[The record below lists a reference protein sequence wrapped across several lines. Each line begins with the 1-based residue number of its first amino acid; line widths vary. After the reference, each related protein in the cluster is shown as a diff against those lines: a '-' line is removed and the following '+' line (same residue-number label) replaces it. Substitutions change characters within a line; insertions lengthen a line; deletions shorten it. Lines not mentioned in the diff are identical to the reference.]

1 MKLKEIAAAWYEDH
15 RQYVKEST
23 SSAYALILNNHVIP
37 YFGESENITEGDL
50 QKFVNGKISGGVGVK
65 SVKDIVIVIKM
76 LLRFGAK
83 KKWCELPI
91 DWKINYPTRI
101 KDSLRI
107 ETWSP
112 AHQKKMIEY
121 LKENFTFRNLG
132 LLIVMETGMRIG
144 EISGLQWGDID
155 TQNKILH
162 VQRTVERISVC
173 DGLNGKKGTEVRV
186 GSTKTINSNRE
197 IPLSKDILKFVRP
210 LAKICVPSY
219 YVVSNDASPTEPRV
233 LRCYFNRLC
242 KELKLPRIKFHGLRH
257 TFATSLIA
265 SKCDIKT
272 VSSILGHA
280 DVSTTLNL
288 YVHPNNEQKS
298 RAIDTMLRR
307 VSKKEEEADFD
318 ISKIHSTA

>member
-1 MKLKEIAAAWYEDH
+1 MKLKEIAKAWYDDH

-23 SSAYALILNNHVIP
+23 SSAYAMILNNHVIP
-37 YFGESENITEGDL
+37 YFGESENITEEDL
-50 QKFVNGKISGGVGVK
+50 QKYVNDKISGGLGIRPVRDTI
-65 SVKDIVIVIKM
+65 SVIKM

-83 KKWCELPI
+83 KKWCEPPV
-91 DWKINYPTRI
+91 DWKMIYPSRTM
-101 KDSLRI
+101 DSKRV

-121 LKENFTFRNLG
+121 LKENFSFRNLG

-155 TQNKILH
+155 IQNKTLH
-162 VQRTVERISVC
+162 VQRTVERVVVF
-173 DGLNGKKGTEVRV
+173 DGLNGKKGTRVRM

-197 IPLSKDILKFVRP
+197 IPLSKDILMFVRP
-210 LAKICVPSY
+210 LSKICVPNY
-219 YVVSNDASPTEPRV
+219 YVVSNDASPAEPR
-233 LRCYFNRLC
+233 LIRNYFNRLC

-280 DVSTTLNL
+280 NVSITLDL
-288 YVHPNNEQKS
+288 YVHPNNEQKIS
-298 RAIDTMLRR
+298 AINTMLRR
-307 VSKKEEEADFD
+307 VSKSEEEADFD
-318 ISKIHSTA
+318 ISQIRSKT

>member
-1 MKLKEIAAAWYEDH
+1 MKLKEIAKAWYDDH

-23 SSAYALILNNHVIP
+23 SSAYAMILNNHIIP
-37 YFGESENITEGDL
+37 YFGESENITEEDL
-50 QKFVNGKISGGVGVK
+50 QKYVNDKISGGLGIRPVRDTI
-65 SVKDIVIVIKM
+65 SVIKM

-83 KKWCELPI
+83 KKWCEPPV
-91 DWKINYPTRI
+91 DWKMIYPSRTM
-101 KDSLRI
+101 DSKRV

-121 LKENFTFRNLG
+121 LKENFSFRNLG

-155 TQNKILH
+155 IQNKTLH
-162 VQRTVERISVC
+162 IQRTVERVVVF
-173 DGLNGKKGTEVRV
+173 DGLNGKKGTKVRM

-197 IPLSKDILKFVRP
+197 IPLSKDILMFVRP
-210 LAKICVPSY
+210 LSKICVPNY
-219 YVVSNDASPTEPRV
+219 YVVSNDAFPAEPR
-233 LRCYFNRLC
+233 LIRNYFNRLC

-280 DVSTTLNL
+280 NVSITLDL
-288 YVHPNNEQKS
+288 YVHPNNEQKIS
-298 RAIDTMLRR
+298 AINTMLRR
-307 VSKKEEEADFD
+307 VSKSEEEGDFD
-318 ISKIHSTA
+318 ISQIRSNA

>member
-1 MKLKEIAAAWYEDH
+1 MKLKEIAEAWYEDH

-23 SSAYALILNNHVIP
+23 SSAYALIINNHIIP
-37 YFGESENITEGDL
+37 NFGESENITEEDL
-50 QKFVNGKISGGVGVK
+50 QKFVNDRISDGAGIRPVRDVV
-65 SVKDIVIVIKM
+65 SVIKM

-83 KKWCELPI
+83 KKWCEPPT
-91 DWKINYPTRI
+91 DWKMVYPARTR
-101 KDSLRI
+101 DSQRV
-107 ETWSP
+107 ETWGP
-112 AHQKKMIEY
+112 AHQKKMIQY

-132 LLIVMETGMRIG
+132 LLIVMESGMRIG

-155 TQNKILH
+155 VLNKILH
-162 VQRTVERISVC
+162 VQRTVERVVVF
-173 DGLNGKKGTEVRV
+173 DGLNGKKGTKVRV

-197 IPLSKDILKFVRP
+197 IPLGKDILMFVRP
-210 LAKICVPSY
+210 LSKICVPSH
-219 YVVSNDASPTEPRV
+219 YVLSNDASPMEPRII
-233 LRCYFNRLC
+233 RNYFNRLC
-242 KELKLPRIKFHGLRH
+242 KDLKLPRIKFHGLRH

-280 DVSTTLNL
+280 DVSITLDL
-288 YVHPNNEQKS
+288 YVHPDNEQKS

-307 VSKKEEEADFD
+307 VSKSEEEADFD

>member
-101 KDSLRI
+101 KDSLQI

-155 TQNKILH
+155 TQNKVLH
-162 VQRTVERISVC
+162 VQRTVERIIVC

-307 VSKKEEEADFD
+307 VSKNEEEADFD

>member
-1 MKLKEIAAAWYEDH
+1 MKLKEIAKAWYDDH

-23 SSAYALILNNHVIP
+23 SSAYAMILNNHIIP
-37 YFGESENITEGDL
+37 YFGESENITEEDL
-50 QKFVNGKISGGVGVK
+50 QKYVNDKISGGLGIRPVRDTI
-65 SVKDIVIVIKM
+65 SVIKM

-83 KKWCELPI
+83 KKWCEPPV
-91 DWKINYPTRI
+91 DWKMIYPSRTM
-101 KDSLRI
+101 DSKRV

-121 LKENFTFRNLG
+121 LKENFSFRNLG

-144 EISGLQWGDID
+144 EISGLQWGNIDI
-155 TQNKILH
+155 QNKTLH
-162 VQRTVERISVC
+162 IQRTVERVVVF
-173 DGLNGKKGTEVRV
+173 DGLNGKKGTKVRM

-197 IPLSKDILKFVRP
+197 IPLSKDILMFVRP
-210 LAKICVPSY
+210 LSKICVPNY
-219 YVVSNDASPTEPRV
+219 YVVSNDASPAEPR
-233 LRCYFNRLC
+233 LIRNYFNRLC

-280 DVSTTLNL
+280 NVSITLDL
-288 YVHPNNEQKS
+288 YVHPNNEQKIS
-298 RAIDTMLRR
+298 AINTMLRR
-307 VSKKEEEADFD
+307 VSKSEEEGDFD
-318 ISKIHSTA
+318 ISQIRSNA

>member
-1 MKLKEIAAAWYEDH
+1 MKLKEIAEAWYEDH

-23 SSAYALILNNHVIP
+23 SSAYVLILDNHVIP
-37 YFGESENITEGDL
+37 YFGESENITEEDL
-50 QKFVNGKISGGVGVK
+50 QKFVNDKISSGTGVK
-65 SVKDIVIVIKM
+65 TVLDMVIVIKM
-76 LLRFGAK
+76 LLKFGAK
-83 KKWCELPI
+83 KKWCEPPI
-91 DWKINYPTRI
+91 DWKMKYPTRS

-107 ETWSP
+107 ETWRP

-121 LKENFTFRNLG
+121 LNENFTFRNLG
-132 LLIVMETGMRIG
+132 LLIAMETGMRIG

-155 TQNKILH
+155 IQNKILH
-162 VQRTVERISVC
+162 VQRTVERISVY

-197 IPLSKDILKFVRP
+197 IPLSKDILRFVRP
-210 LAKICVPSY
+210 LVKICVPSY
-219 YVVSNDASPTEPRV
+219 YVASNDAAPAEPR
-233 LRCYFNRLC
+233 LIRNYFNRLC

-288 YVHPNNEQKS
+288 YVHPNNEQKG
-298 RAIDTMLRR
+298 RAIDSMLKRIN
-307 VSKKEEEADFD
+307 KNEEEGDFD
-318 ISKIHSTA
+318 ISQIRSIS

>member
-1 MKLKEIAAAWYEDH
+1 MKLKEIAKAWYDDH

-23 SSAYALILNNHVIP
+23 SSAYAMILNNHIIP
-37 YFGESENITEGDL
+37 YFGESENITEEDL
-50 QKFVNGKISGGVGVK
+50 QKYVNDKISGGLGIRPVRDTI
-65 SVKDIVIVIKM
+65 SVIKM

-83 KKWCELPI
+83 KKWCEPPV
-91 DWKINYPTRI
+91 DWKMIYPSRTM
-101 KDSLRI
+101 DSKRV

-121 LKENFTFRNLG
+121 LKENFSFRNLG

-155 TQNKILH
+155 IQNKTLH
-162 VQRTVERISVC
+162 VQRTVERVVVF
-173 DGLNGKKGTEVRV
+173 DGLNGKKGTRVRM

-197 IPLSKDILKFVRP
+197 IPLSKDILMFVRP
-210 LAKICVPSY
+210 LSKICVPNY
-219 YVVSNDASPTEPRV
+219 YVVSNDASPAEPR
-233 LRCYFNRLC
+233 LIRNYFNRLC

-280 DVSTTLNL
+280 NVSITLDL
-288 YVHPNNEQKS
+288 YVHPNNEQKIS
-298 RAIDTMLRR
+298 AINTMLRR
-307 VSKKEEEADFD
+307 VSKSEEEADFD
-318 ISKIHSTA
+318 ISQIRSKA

>member
-1 MKLKEIAAAWYEDH
+1 MKLKEIAKAWYDDH

-23 SSAYALILNNHVIP
+23 SSAYAMILNNHIIP
-37 YFGESENITEGDL
+37 YFGESENITEEDL
-50 QKFVNGKISGGVGVK
+50 QKYVNDKISGGLGIRPVRDTI
-65 SVKDIVIVIKM
+65 SVIKM

-83 KKWCELPI
+83 KKWCEPPV
-91 DWKINYPTRI
+91 DWKMIYPSRTM
-101 KDSLRI
+101 DSKRV

-121 LKENFTFRNLG
+121 LKENFSFRNLG

-155 TQNKILH
+155 IQNKTLH
-162 VQRTVERISVC
+162 IQRTVERVVVF
-173 DGLNGKKGTEVRV
+173 DGLNGKKGTKVLM

-197 IPLSKDILKFVRP
+197 IPLSKDILMFVRP
-210 LAKICVPSY
+210 LSKICVPNY
-219 YVVSNDASPTEPRV
+219 YVVSNDASPAEPR
-233 LRCYFNRLC
+233 LIRNYFNRLC

-280 DVSTTLNL
+280 NVSITLDL
-288 YVHPNNEQKS
+288 YVHPNNEQKIS
-298 RAIDTMLRR
+298 AINTMLRR
-307 VSKKEEEADFD
+307 VSKSEEEGDFD
-318 ISKIHSTA
+318 ISQIRSNA

>member
-1 MKLKEIAAAWYEDH
+1 MKLKEIAKVWYEDH

-23 SSAYALILNNHVIP
+23 SAAYVLILNNHIIP
-37 YFGESENITEGDL
+37 YFGESENITEEDL
-50 QKFVNGKISGGVGVK
+50 QKFVNDKISGGAGAKTVQ
-65 SVKDIVIVIKM
+65 DIVIVIKM
-76 LLRFGAK
+76 LLKFGAK
-83 KKWCELPI
+83 KKWCEPPI
-91 DWKINYPTRI
+91 DWKMKFPTRS

-121 LKENFTFRNLG
+121 LNNNFTFRNLG
-132 LLIVMETGMRIG
+132 LLIAMETGMRIG

-155 TQNKILH
+155 IQNKVLH
-162 VQRTVERISVC
+162 VQRTVERISVY

-197 IPLSKDILKFVRP
+197 IPLSKDILRFVRS

-219 YVVSNDASPTEPRV
+219 YVVSNDALPTEPRV
-233 LRCYFNRLC
+233 FRCYFNRLC

-265 SKCDIKT
+265 SRCDIKT

-288 YVHPNNEQKS
+288 YVHPDNEQKS
-298 RAIDTMLRR
+298 RAIDSMLKRIN
-307 VSKKEEEADFD
+307 KNDKEGDFD
-318 ISKIHSTA
+318 ISQIRSTV

>member
-1 MKLKEIAAAWYEDH
+1 MKLKEIAKAWYDDH

-23 SSAYALILNNHVIP
+23 SSAYAMILNNHIIP
-37 YFGESENITEGDL
+37 YFGESENITEEDL
-50 QKFVNGKISGGVGVK
+50 QKYVNDKISGGLGIRPVRDTI
-65 SVKDIVIVIKM
+65 SVIKM

-83 KKWCELPI
+83 KKWCEPPV
-91 DWKINYPTRI
+91 DWKMIYPSRTM
-101 KDSLRI
+101 DSKRV

-121 LKENFTFRNLG
+121 LKENFSFRNLG

-155 TQNKILH
+155 IQNKTLH
-162 VQRTVERISVC
+162 VQRTVERVVVF
-173 DGLNGKKGTEVRV
+173 DGLNGKKGTKVRM

-197 IPLSKDILKFVRP
+197 IPLSKDILMFVRP
-210 LAKICVPSY
+210 LSKICVPNY
-219 YVVSNDASPTEPRV
+219 YVVSNDASPAEPR
-233 LRCYFNRLC
+233 LIRNYFNRLC

-280 DVSTTLNL
+280 NVSITLDL
-288 YVHPNNEQKS
+288 YVHPNNEQKIS
-298 RAIDTMLRR
+298 AINTMLRR
-307 VSKKEEEADFD
+307 VSKSEEEGDFD
-318 ISKIHSTA
+318 ISQIRSNA